1 MTARGVG
8 EIHSAHPPSIYFCDE
23 WEGSN
28 MNERTYKLSGRA
40 EEVIALYKTGKTM
53 AEVGEAFGTTRQAV
67 CQLLAKHKVQIDPRR
82 RGRKPVSQETTDAY
96 VAATKELGNKAEAA
110 KKFGVSIDTIGRA
123 LRRSGISMR
132 STKFTTD
139 NVKTDIIGRY
149 QGGERLRVIAES
161 YGTRAQHVN
170 SLLRKWGV
178 QPQGWHRGAA
188 KPPVLSAKIS
198 QG

>member
-1 MTARGVG
+1 MTT
-8 EIHSAHPPSIYFCDE
+8 
-23 WEGSN
+23 
-28 MNERTYKLSGRA
+28 RTFKLSGKA
-40 EEVIALYKTGKTM
+40 EEVIALYKSGKTM

-67 CQLLAKHKVQIDPRR
+67 CQLLAKHKVPVDASR
-82 RGRKPVSQETTDAY
+82 RGRKPVAQEITDAY
-96 VAATKELGNKAEAA
+96 VKAAMELGSKGAAAE
-110 KKFGVSIDTIGRA
+110 KFGVSVDTIGRA

-139 NVKTDIIGRY
+139 EVRTDIINRY

-178 QPQGWHRGAA
+178 EPQGWHRGATTGS
-188 KPPVLSAKIS
+188 LKIH